1 MAVVIAPIPIATPAI
16 IGSPARC
23 DSAIPP
29 TAPRNIPGEI
39 GLPRKLLSAAA

>member
-16 IGSPARC
+16 IDSPARC